1 MVPCT
6 AWKAGKQTGCL
17 CYNNCMK
24 QKKPELLVPAGDI
37 ERLETA
43 VRFGAD
49 AVYVGAG
56 PYSLRAQETS
66 FDIGELRKATAFAH
80 KENVKVYLAMN
91 IFAFDEDLEDMVKYL
106 KEAIGAGI
114 DAAIV
119 SDAGLISLI
128 RKQNKKIKIH
138 LSTQANTLNS
148 EAVKFWHSQGVSRI
162 VLGREVNL
170 EQVKLIRKRVPK
182 IELELFVHG
191 AMCMSYSGRCLLS
204 KHMTGRSANR
214 GECTQPCRWKYELKE
229 ANRPDESFPVEED
242 ARGTYIM
249 NSKDLCLIEHIP
261 ELAEA
266 GIDSFKIEGRMKSPY
281 YVAVTTKVYREA
293 IDSYYKDPGKYKYYK
308 EWKKELEKTSHRQFT
323 TGFYFGDKDKE
334 SSKEGSY
341 VRNYD
346 FVGVVESCSP
356 EKKELEIK
364 ARNFFRSGDELEIL
378 DPARTEIGKIKV
390 EKIRTN
396 KNEPVE
402 EVHNEFHVF
411 VEIPP
416 SLKASKYSLLRRKK

>member
-1 MVPCT
+1 MS
-6 AWKAGKQTGCL
+6 K
-17 CYNNCMK
+17 
-24 QKKPELLVPAGDI
+24 KKPELLVPAVDI

-66 FDIGELRKATAFAH
+66 FDIKALRHAIAFAH
-80 KENVKVYLAMN
+80 KQKVKVYLAMN
-91 IFAFDEDLEDMVKYL
+91 IFAFDEDLGDMVKYL
-106 KEAIGAGI
+106 KEAVEAGI
-114 DAAIV
+114 DAVIV

-128 RKQNKKIKIH
+128 RKQSKKLQIH

-162 VLGREVNL
+162 VLGREINL
-170 EQVKLIRKRVPK
+170 EQVKLIRKKAPK
-182 IELELFVHG
+182 AELELFVHG
-191 AMCMSYSGRCLLS
+191 AMCFSYSGRCFLS

-229 ANRPDESFPVEED
+229 ANRPDERFPVEED

-249 NSKDLCLIEHIP
+249 NSKDPCLIEHIP
-261 ELAEA
+261 ELIEA

-293 IDSYYKDPGKYKYYK
+293 IDSYCKDPKKYKYDP

-323 TGFYFGDKDKE
+323 TGFYFGDTDKE
-334 SSKEGSY
+334 SSAEGSY

-346 FVGVVESCSP
+346 FVGVIESCNA

-364 ARNFFRSGDELEIL
+364 ARNYFRAGDELEIV

-390 EKIRTN
+390 ERIRTAN
-396 KNEPVE
+396 NEPVE
-402 EVHNEFHVF
+402 EVHNEYHVF
-411 VEIPP
+411 VDIP
-416 SLKASKYSLLRRKK
+416 SSFKASKYSLLRRKK